1 MNIKLDLKIFIFI
14 AIFILTQNI
23 NIYAILM
30 FFGLIHELGHLLCGL
45 LLRLQATK
53 NYNNALWIKTRFQ
66 SKLQRLQ

>member
-1 MNIKLDLKIFIFI
+1 MSASNCIIKQRGTYMNIKLDLKIFIFI

-45 LLRLQATK
+45 LVRL
-53 NYNNALWIKTRFQ
+53 
-66 SKLQRLQ
+66 